1 MNLFKST
8 LIATALV
15 AAGFA
20 GNADAAGSA
29 NTTFK
34 VNINIDGSCLFIS
47 ADNIEF
53 GTTNA
58 QPGTRD
64 ASGKLKVQCTNALP
78 FTLQLDAGLNG
89 GGDINAR
96 KMASGAGGTI
106 AYQLFK
112 GPGFTDVWGNTGT
125 DAATGIGTGFG
136 ASHDQEFTV
145 SARATLIGTETAT
158 SYTDTI
164 TATVTY

>member
-1 MNLFKST
+1 MLARP
-8 LIATALV
+8 IA
-15 AAGFA
+15 
-20 GNADAAGSA
+20 
-29 NTTFK
+29 
-34 VNINIDGSCLFIS
+34 
-47 ADNIEF
+47 
-53 GTTNA
+53 A
-58 QPGTRD
+58 QMQKTIGQPVVLEYR
-64 ASGKLKVQCTNALP
+64 P
-78 FTLQLDAGLNG
+78 
-89 GGDINAR
+89 
-96 KMASGAGGTI
+96 GAGGTI